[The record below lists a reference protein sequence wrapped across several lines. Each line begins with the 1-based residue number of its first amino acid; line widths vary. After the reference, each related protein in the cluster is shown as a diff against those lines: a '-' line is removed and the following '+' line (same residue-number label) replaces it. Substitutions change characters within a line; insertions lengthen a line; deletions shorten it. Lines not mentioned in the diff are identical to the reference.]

1 MRSFIYL
8 CLPLGAAARINQG
21 Y

>member
-8 CLPLGAAARINQG
+8 CLLLGAAARINQG
-21 Y
+21 D